1 MKAALVLV
9 MLAMLTLPMLW
20 GIWRLRRLPRDIA
33 QREREREE

>member
-1 MKAALVLV
+1 MKEALVLF

-33 QREREREE
+33 ARQERETK